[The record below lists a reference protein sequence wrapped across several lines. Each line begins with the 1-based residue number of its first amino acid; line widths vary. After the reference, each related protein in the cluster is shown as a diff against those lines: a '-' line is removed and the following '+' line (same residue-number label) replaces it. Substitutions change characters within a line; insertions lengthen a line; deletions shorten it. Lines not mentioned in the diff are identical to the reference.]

1 MNYRET
7 IQHHIQQFLADRQIN
22 LGELSTAT
30 GINRGSLSAA
40 INGNPPKMLSVP
52 MLDAITHYME
62 LPEGH
67 YYPLYIEESFQEGGH
82 WRRIKMLLIRCAE
95 IGRLED
101 IRLILE
107 HAADDLKQIP
117 LIFETAEE
125 LYQNEQKE
133 AAALLY
139 GYVVE
144 SERSN
149 QSERLAISYYRLF
162 QMHSSNPRKNVE
174 AAMQFIPHRHKLP
187 DHILLDGL
195 ILLCHF
201 FGAREDMDSF
211 IKYVDELF
219 EMVHRIAANKSWQ
232 QESFVTN
239 RHFVYYYGQAYLL
252 KSHYYEYQTMYDEF
266 RTYTHGYADLSW
278 FGRLSE
284 AGEREVEQFKFIAKA
299 NSLSVEIRLGNQSV
313 IPEYVELLQNNEDE
327 ILDGLITLIISANT
341 HEYHIDEY
349 LREFD
354 EYLEPAADYL
364 FQVGTYKEEFK
375 VLRYYTLNREY
386 AHYCFRKKE
395 YNKGLDCL
403 MQCFQSAVHL
413 DNKDGIQES
422 MKLLEQYR
430 SEALGK

>member
-1 MNYRET
+1 M
-7 IQHHIQQFLADRQIN
+7 
-22 LGELSTAT
+22 G
-30 GINRGSLSAA
+30 
-40 INGNPPKMLSVP
+40 
-52 MLDAITHYME
+52 

-95 IGRLED
+95 IGRLDD

-195 ILLCHF
+195 LHLYHF
-201 FGAREDMDSF
+201 FRARNDMDTTFKYMNELLDLTHRVYEEKAWLQEDF
-211 IKYVDELF
+211 ITD
-219 EMVHRIAANKSWQ
+219 
-232 QESFVTN
+232 

-252 KSHYYEYQTMYDEF
+252 KSCYYEVKEEWDLF
-266 RTYTHGYADLSW
+266 RLYIQKYLDLSW
-278 FGRLSE
+278 FPKLDENGK
-284 AGEREVEQFKFIAKA
+284 REVDILSFYAKA
-299 NSLSVEIRLGNQSV
+299 N
-313 IPEYVELLQNNEDE
+313 LLALE
-327 ILDGLITLIISANT
+327 ILLD
-341 HEYHIDEY
+341 H
-349 LREFD
+349 REFIPD
-354 EYLEPAADYL
+354 YINLLKNHENEILSGLVNLVMASNKNDYYIDDIVKDFRDYLESDSISI
-364 FQVGTYKEEFK
+364 YKMENYKIEF
-375 VLRYYTLNREY
+375 VLLKYYDLNREY
-386 AHYCFRKKE
+386 ALYCFRKKD
-395 YNKGLDCL
+395 YKKGLDRL
-403 MQCFQSAVHL
+403 MQCFKSAVQL
-413 DNKDGIQES
+413 DNKEAIQES